1 MLELLKLLLVLILV
15 LMEDT
20 LRERKLSQHQACCR
34 LNPCFNGRY
43 SQRIRIFKHKAMVA
57 VLILVLMEDTLR
69 GSRPQAWLTLTDV
82 LILVLM
88 EDTLRDPLLAGSF
101 VNTTGGL
108 NPCFNGRYSQ
118 SGTAYGT
125 NRQLCVLI
133 LVLMEDTLRVCLDF
147 SINEL
152 SNGS

>member
-1 MLELLKLLLVLILV
+1 
-15 LMEDT
+15 MEDT

-43 SQRIRIFKHKAMVA
+43 SQSGTAYGTNRQ
-57 VLILVLMEDTLR
+57 LC
-69 GSRPQAWLTLTDV
+69 V